1 MRRMRLEGAGFALI
15 LAGYLLV
22 GALFAI
28 YTPDW
33 QAPDEPAHYN
43 AIRQVAQHGCCPR
56 IEPGDWDSAYLQRL
70 TSARFAP
77 EHLERLASVQYEDHQ
92 PPLYYLLAS
101 LVYRL
106 GDGALLPLRMFSLL
120 LGAGVVALS
129 YVIARRALPGKPSLA
144 LLVMAFVAFLPQH
157 MAMLAAVNNDAL
169 AELLAALGLLWI
181 LRYLEPPLSPP
192 DESAGGKA
200 GAETPLGL
208 PDESGGGKAGA
219 ETPLGPPNES
229 GGGKAG
235 AETPLGP
242 PNESGGGKAGAET
255 PLGPPD
261 ESGGGKIWF
270 AQRLSLSVWAAGL
283 LAGGALLTKTTIY
296 FVALLMA
303 LAIWLRWRG
312 QGRPMRELARS
323 LAVFALVAGLLGG
336 LWWLRNSLVYGF
348 PDVLGL
354 GAHDGVVAD
363 QLRTSD
369 YIAEHGVG
377 AYLVNMPGT
386 FFRSFVGQFGWMA
399 LPLDGALGGLLYR
412 GFGLLLL
419 AGALGAAPGARQ
431 IEKSLRIALLAAIAL
446 VAAQT
451 LYYNLEFVQ
460 WQGRYFFPALIP
472 VALLLVCGFDRWL
485 GRWLRTEWSLL
496 AGVALAAIDV
506 YLLFRVIVPGLSP

>member
-157 MAMLAAVNNDAL
+157 LAMLAAVNNDAL
-169 AELLAALGLLWI
+169 AELLAALALLWI
-181 LRYLEPPLSPP
+181 LRYLE
-192 DESAGGKA
+192 
-200 GAETPLGL
+200 TPLGL
-208 PDESGGGKAGA
+208 PD
-219 ETPLGPPNES
+219 
-229 GGGKAG
+229 
-235 AETPLGP
+235 
-242 PNESGGGKAGAET
+242 ESGGGKAGAET

-270 AQRLSLSVWAAGL
+270 AQRLSQSVWAAGL

-312 QGRPMRELARS
+312 QSRPMRELARS

-336 LWWLRNSLVYGF
+336 LWWLRNSVVYGF

-354 GAHDGVVAD
+354 GAHDAVVAD

-369 YIAEHGVG
+369 YIAEHGVD
-377 AYLVNMPGT
+377 AYIAAMPGT

-399 LPLDGALGGLLYR
+399 LPLDGALGGWLYR

-472 VALLLVCGFDRWL
+472 VALLLVCGLDRWL

>member
-169 AELLAALGLLWI
+169 AELLAALALLWI
-181 LRYLEPPLSPP
+181 LRYL
-192 DESAGGKA
+192 
-200 GAETPLGL
+200 ETPLGL

-219 ETPLGPPNES
+219 ETPLGPPDES
-229 GGGKAG
+229 GGGKTFAN
-235 AETPLGP
+235 TPL
-242 PNESGGGKAGAET
+242 S
-255 PLGPPD
+255 PPD
-261 ESGGGKIWF
+261 ESGGGKTFANTPLSPPDESGGGKMWF
-270 AQRLSLSVWAAGL
+270 ALRLSQSVWAAGL

-312 QGRPMRELARS
+312 QGRPMRELARA

-336 LWWLRNSLVYGF
+336 LWWLRNSVVYGF

-354 GAHDGVVAD
+354 GAHDAVVAD

-369 YIAEHGVG
+369 YIAEHGAG
-377 AYLVNMPGT
+377 AYIAAMLGT

-399 LPLDGALGGLLYR
+399 LPLDGALGGWLYR

-419 AGALGAAPGARQ
+419 AGALGAVQGARQ

-451 LYYNLEFVQ
+451 LYYNFEFVQ
-460 WQGRYFFPALIP
+460 WQGRYLFPALIP
-472 VALLLVCGFDRWL
+472 AALLLVCGLDRWL

>member
-92 PPLYYLLAS
+92 PPFYYLLAS

-157 MAMLAAVNNDAL
+157 LAMLAAVNNDAL

-181 LRYLEPPLSPP
+181 LRYLE
-192 DESAGGKA
+192 
-200 GAETPLGL
+200 TPLGP
-208 PDESGGGKAGA
+208 PDESGGGKAGS
-219 ETPLGPPNES
+219 ETPLSPPDES
-229 GGGKAG
+229 GGGKTFAN
-235 AETPLGP
+235 TPLSP
-242 PNESGGGKAGAET
+242 PDESGGGKTFANT
-255 PLGPPD
+255 PLSPPD

-270 AQRLSLSVWAAGL
+270 AQRLSPSVWAAGL

-336 LWWLRNSLVYGF
+336 LWWMRNSVVYGF

-354 GAHDGVVAD
+354 GAHDAVVAD

-369 YIAEHGVG
+369 YIGGHGVG
-377 AYLVNMPGT
+377 AYLVNMLGT
-386 FFRSFVGQFGWMA
+386 IFRSFVGQFGWMA
-399 LPLDGALGGLLYR
+399 LPLDGALGGWLYR

-419 AGALGAAPGARQ
+419 AGALGAVKGARQ
-431 IEKSLRIALLAAIAL
+431 FEKSLRIALLAAIAL

-460 WQGRYFFPALIP
+460 WQGRYFFPVLIP